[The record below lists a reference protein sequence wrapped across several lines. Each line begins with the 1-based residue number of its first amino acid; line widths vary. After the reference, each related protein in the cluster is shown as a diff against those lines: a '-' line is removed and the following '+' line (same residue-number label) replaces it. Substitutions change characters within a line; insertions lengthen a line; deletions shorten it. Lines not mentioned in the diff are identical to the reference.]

1 MYPKSYFY
9 TKTHEYV
16 KMEGNVGYIGL
27 THFAQDQLGDIVF
40 AELPEIGREV
50 RQGETF
56 GVVESVKAVSDCY
69 SPVSGKVV
77 KTNDKVVD
85 APDLVNKDPHG
96 EGWMIAVEIADA
108 GELGNLMTGEEYE
121 AFPKEPH

>member
-1 MYPKSYFY
+1 MYPKGYFY

-16 KMEGNVGYIGL
+16 KVEGKTGYIGL

-40 AELPEIGREV
+40 AELPEVGREV
-50 RQGETF
+50 KQGETF

-77 KTNDKVVD
+77 KVNEKIVD
-85 APDLVNKDPHG
+85 APETLNKDPHG
-96 EGWMIAVEIADA
+96 EGWMIAVEIAGM
-108 GELGNLMTGEEYE
+108 GELENLMTGEEYE